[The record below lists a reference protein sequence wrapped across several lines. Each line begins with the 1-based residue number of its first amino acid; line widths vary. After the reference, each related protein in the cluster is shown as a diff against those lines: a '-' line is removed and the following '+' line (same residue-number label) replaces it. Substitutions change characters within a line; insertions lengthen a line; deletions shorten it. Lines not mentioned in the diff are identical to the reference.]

1 LELIL
6 KKGGNI
12 AIIPVNNTRDIDVIL
27 KIVLHDKE
35 NELKH
40 IKSGDLYRNA
50 K

>member
-12 AIIPVNNTRDIDVIL
+12 AMIPIKNTRDIGVIL
-27 KIVLHDKE
+27 KVLHDRE

-40 IKSGDLYRNA
+40 IKS